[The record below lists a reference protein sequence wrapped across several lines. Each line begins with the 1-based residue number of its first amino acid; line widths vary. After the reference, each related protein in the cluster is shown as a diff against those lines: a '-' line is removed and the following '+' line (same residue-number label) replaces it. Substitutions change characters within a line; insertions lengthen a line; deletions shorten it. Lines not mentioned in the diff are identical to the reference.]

1 MHFTAFLER
10 ADEAEDLVH
19 IETLTAGLTV
29 RNPADVARHLEAF
42 DQLSSAAAVGD
53 AARALLKRVAADLR

>member
-1 MHFTAFLER
+1 
-10 ADEAEDLVH
+10 VH